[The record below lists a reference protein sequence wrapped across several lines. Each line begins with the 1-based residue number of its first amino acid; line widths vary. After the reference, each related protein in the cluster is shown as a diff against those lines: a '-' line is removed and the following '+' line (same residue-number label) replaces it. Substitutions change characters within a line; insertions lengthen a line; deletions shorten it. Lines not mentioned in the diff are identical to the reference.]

1 MPLINP
7 KATLNRL
14 LAQMQQQQQQGAANI
29 PPPGSKNGPAS
40 FLEVAYAPDARFIYD
55 SVDAARTLLSTF
67 CSLVNPEETFRYMPL
82 RYYLYVIYS
91 AVFMYKAR
99 STGIMGASDR
109 SAVRELIPKTME
121 NLQRSSACPNDVGER
136 YAKLLRLL
144 WSRRPGRGSI
154 IDPSDILQAV
164 RNSNTGLGDLIN
176 NNSSTAA
183 GGSSEIP
190 SNPSGNNLARANSE
204 FPNPNEAAPPS
215 INTFSWLDL
224 SAVGDYAIENR
235 GPLTGNL
242 MDNLDRFD
250 DSSADGLST
259 SQFDMY
265 MPPQYAMNAWSP
277 SGIIF

>member
-1 MPLINP
+1 MQL
-7 KATLNRL
+7 
-14 LAQMQQQQQQGAANI
+14 QQQS
-29 PPPGSKNGPAS
+29 GSSNPLPTNKITGGPAS

-67 CSLVNPEETFRYMPL
+67 CSLVHPEETFRYMPL

-99 STGIMGASDR
+99 STGIMGSSDR

-144 WSRRPGRGSI
+144 WSKRPGRGSV

-164 RNSNTGLGDLIN
+164 RNSGMGITSGNGGEMNNSN
-176 NNSSTAA
+176 NNNNASDISSSNNPMAR
-183 GGSSEIP
+183 SSDFP
-190 SNPSGNNLARANSE
+190 DANDS
-204 FPNPNEAAPPS
+204 APPS

-250 DSSADGLST
+250 DLSSADGLST
-259 SQFDMY
+259 TTTFDMFNL
-265 MPPQYAMNAWSP
+265 PPQYALNPGAGGGSGNAWSP

>member
-1 MPLINP
+1 
-7 KATLNRL
+7 
-14 LAQMQQQQQQGAANI
+14 MQQQQQQS
-29 PPPGSKNGPAS
+29 GSSSTLPTNKSTGGPAS

-67 CSLVNPEETFRYMPL
+67 CSLVHPEETFRFMPL

-99 STGIMGASDR
+99 STGIMGSSDR

-144 WSRRPGRGSI
+144 WSRRPGRGSV
-154 IDPSDILQAV
+154 IDPTDILQAV
-164 RNSNTGLGDLIN
+164 RNSGMGPNSGNGSGMNSNDNGNGGTPDMS
-176 NNSSTAA
+176 SSTNPMAR
-183 GGSSEIP
+183 SSDFP
-190 SNPSGNNLARANSE
+190 DGND
-204 FPNPNEAAPPS
+204 PAPPS

-224 SAVGDYAIENR
+224 GAVGDYAIENR

-242 MDNLDRFD
+242 LDNLDRFD
-250 DSSADGLST
+250 DLSSADGLST
-259 SQFDMY
+259 TTTFDMFNLQ
-265 MPPQYAMNAWSP
+265 PQYALNPGAGGGSGNAWSP

>member
-1 MPLINP
+1 
-7 KATLNRL
+7 
-14 LAQMQQQQQQGAANI
+14 MQQQQQSGSSNT
-29 PPPGSKNGPAS
+29 PSSKTPGGPAS

-67 CSLVNPEETFRYMPL
+67 CSLVHPEETFRFMPL

-99 STGIMGASDR
+99 STGIMGSSDR

-144 WSRRPGRGSI
+144 WSRRPGRGSV
-154 IDPSDILQAV
+154 IDPADILQAV
-164 RNSNTGLGDLIN
+164 KNSSMGLNSGNGGGMN
-176 NNSSTAA
+176 NNNGSGGTSDISSSTNNNPMAA
-183 GGSSEIP
+183 RSTDFP
-190 SNPSGNNLARANSE
+190 DAND
-204 FPNPNEAAPPS
+204 PVPPS

-224 SAVGDYAIENR
+224 GAVGDYAIENR

-250 DSSADGLST
+250 DLSSADGLST
-259 SQFDMY
+259 SATFDMFNL
-265 MPPQYAMNAWSP
+265 PPQYALNPGAGGGSGNAWSP